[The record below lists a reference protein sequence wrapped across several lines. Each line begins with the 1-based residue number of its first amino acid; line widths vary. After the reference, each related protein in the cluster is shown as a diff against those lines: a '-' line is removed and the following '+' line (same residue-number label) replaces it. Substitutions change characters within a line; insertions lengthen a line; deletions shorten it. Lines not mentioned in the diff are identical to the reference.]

1 MSTKNRTT
9 TSLMLSV
16 LQGRD
21 AEQPQ
26 EDLPSEAGPG
36 FNTGSLPQADP
47 LKPMLRSDLRLNQ
60 LRTYDHNPRRQKNPR
75 YDEIKASIQAQGG
88 LNNPIT
94 VTRRPGDDWY
104 MVEAGGNTRLQILQE
119 LYAETGDERFNR
131 VPVVFRPWVSE
142 THILTAHLI
151 ENELRGDMVLI
162 DKALAVM
169 ELKSQFEAEAGTTLK
184 RSEWVRSLKA
194 AGLTVSRTLLITFE
208 YAATVLYPLIP
219 TALQAGMGSGPV
231 ERIRKLEKVIRTYWQ
246 KKVPPEQA
254 DAFDA
259 LWSDCLR
266 RHDAESLQIDRF
278 QREFE
283 GVLAETAG
291 MSLQLARL
299 EIDTALR
306 NLTGNDADEVPET
319 HPDPAAP
326 AASVL
331 PAPATPETTE
341 SAETAPEPAAAPP
354 AEPPAALVPAPGMRT
369 APASERESLEPEAAD
384 TDADADTDEVPL
396 PALPTR
402 SPTPLSGAAA
412 SADIDPEAVLV
423 ALRTEVASHAF
434 NLARMFRLDCYL
446 EFPEPDTACGYGYL
460 VELPNRP
467 MTAGKDADNNILR
480 CGIWWLLAALSGQ
493 HDFADRLEAI
503 AGKPMR
509 ISQML
514 TKDQAEALSDHVELY
529 DHPLFLAHVLGSM
542 QIEDEPWEELM
553 ALVRA
558 IRAITRWLM
567 DNDRLQAVLW
577 GAEV

>member
-26 EDLPSEAGPG
+26 GDLPSEAGPG

-47 LKPMLRSDLRLNQ
+47 LKPMLRSDLRLHQ

-142 THILTAHLI
+142 THVLTAHLI

-162 DKALAVM
+162 DKALALAT
-169 ELKSQFEAEAGTTLK
+169 LKEQIEAEADGPISRNEYLK
-184 RSEWVRSLKA
+184 RVA
-194 AGLTVSRTLLITFE
+194 ALGYTVSKRTVIVFE

-219 TALQAGMGSGPV
+219 TALQAGLGRQPI
-231 ERIRKLEKVIRTYWQ
+231 ERIRKLEKVIRAYWQ
-246 KKVPPEQA
+246 QKVPPEHA
-254 DAFDA
+254 DAFDE
-259 LWSDCLR
+259 LWPDCLR
-266 RHDAESLQIDRF
+266 RHDAEALQIDRF

-291 MSLQLARL
+291 MSLQFARL
-299 EIDTALR
+299 EIDEALR
-306 NLTGNDADEVPET
+306 TGNDADIDDDPET
-319 HPDPAAP
+319 RADTAP
-326 AASVL
+326 AAL
-331 PAPATPETTE
+331 PAPAVPET
-341 SAETAPEPAAAPP
+341 AEPPEPAPEPAAAPP
-354 AEPPAALVPAPGMRT
+354 AEPPVARLPAPVRT
-369 APASERESLEPEAAD
+369 AATAPEREILEPEAAD
-384 TDADADTDEVPL
+384 AGDEEADANEEPL
-396 PALPTR
+396 PALPDR
-402 SPTPLSGAAA
+402 APMPASAAA
-412 SADIDPEAVLV
+412 SHPDADPAAVLIE
-423 ALRTEVASHAF
+423 LRNEVASHAF

-446 EFPEPDTACGYGYL
+446 KFPEPDTACGYGYL
-460 VELPNRP
+460 VDLPNRP
-467 MTAGKDADNNILR
+467 MTAGKDADNNLLR
-480 CGIWWLLAALSGQ
+480 CGIWWLLASLSGQ
-493 HDFADRLEAI
+493 HDFPERLAAI
-503 AGKPMR
+503 AGEPMR
-509 ISQML
+509 IAPML
-514 TKDQAEALSDHVELY
+514 TGHPSELGNHVELY
-529 DHPLFLAHVLGSM
+529 DSPAFSAHVFGSI
-542 QIEDEPWEELM
+542 QIDDEPWEELM

-558 IRAITRWLM
+558 VRAITRWLM
-567 DNDRLQAVLW
+567 DNDEMQAVLW
-577 GAEV
+577 GTEV